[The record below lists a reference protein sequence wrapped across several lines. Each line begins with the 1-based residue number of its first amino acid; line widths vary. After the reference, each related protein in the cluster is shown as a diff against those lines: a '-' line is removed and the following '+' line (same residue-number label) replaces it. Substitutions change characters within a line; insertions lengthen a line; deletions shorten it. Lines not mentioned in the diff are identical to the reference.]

1 MLLPNSGPRH
11 NESWVQFLFNEWL
24 CHSQKLPGSRG
35 RVGKHCQGVVG
46 SLGPWVPVGPGPG
59 KDNDRG
65 RAITDFLVLRSAQPR
80 STLREQRALKQR

>member
-1 MLLPNSGPRH
+1 MSGSATPKSSLAAAEGL
-11 NESWVQFLFNEWL
+11 ESTA
-24 CHSQKLPGSRG
+24 
-35 RVGKHCQGVVG
+35 RVL
-46 SLGPWVPVGPGPG
+46 LGPWVPVGPGPG